1 MTDAVV
7 APGATRA
14 PALGPPALRP
24 RSGRFGGSTPGW
36 IAKILLL
43 GAADALAV
51 VGIVITLDKKAW
63 GYFAVLFVTLIA
75 LNVAY
80 LPRRLVPMKY
90 LLPGVFFL
98 AVFGIYPVL
107 YTVYTSTT
115 NYGTGHV
122 LSKAQA
128 IDQIQGQSVRAVEG
142 ATRYDIT
149 PLAGAD
155 GTFRGFALYDPETE
169 QLFLGTDTELTELDV
184 ADAELTTL
192 ATTGRTFVGRVGD
205 FTGVRAGEV
214 RSLPGYP
221 DLDAYQMPGESEDA
235 AITISGGQA
244 YENTTTR
251 IYDAGAGTI
260 TDVLT
265 GVVYHED
272 GGFFVADDGSNLSPG
287 FNAGVGF
294 DNYREVLT
302 DSEFIGPF
310 FRVLAWN
317 LAFAL
322 ASVISTFALGLLL
335 ASVFNDVRMKGRKV
349 YRSLIIIPY
358 ALPGFMTALVWKGML
373 NRTFGINRW
382 LPVDVPWLSTTVG
395 AMGSLILVN
404 LWLGYPYMFLV
415 NTGALQSIPTE
426 LKEAALVDGANGF
439 TAFRK
444 ITFPL
449 LLVTVSPLLVASF
462 AFNFNNFTIVWLL
475 TNGNPRSVSESAGTT
490 DILLSWTYRV
500 ALDASPQRQGLAA
513 TLSVVI
519 FMIVALISAIGFK
532 YTKTYEEA
540 K

>member
-1 MTDAVV
+1 MAETGS
-7 APGATRA
+7 APGGTLA

-24 RSGRFGGSTPGW
+24 YRGRFGGSTPGW

-51 VGIVITLDKKAW
+51 VGIIISLDQKAW
-63 GYFAVLFVTLIA
+63 GYFAVLLVTLVA

-128 IDQIQGQSVRAVEG
+128 IDQIQSQSVRAVEG
-142 ATRYDIT
+142 ATRYDVT
-149 PLAGAD
+149 PLVGAD
-155 GTFRGFALYDPETE
+155 GTFAGFGLYDPDSE

-184 ADAELTTL
+184 SDASLTTL
-192 ATTGRTFVGRVGD
+192 ATTGRTFIESVD
-205 FTGVRAGEV
+205 DYTGARAGDV
-214 RSLPGYP
+214 RTLPGYP
-221 DLDAYQMPGESEDA
+221 DPDTYAMPGEREDA

-251 IYDAGAGTI
+251 IYDADAGTI
-260 TDVLT
+260 TDISS
-265 GVVYHED
+265 GAVYHED
-272 GGFFVADDGSNLSPG
+272 GGFFVADDGTNLSPG
-287 FNAGVGF
+287 FNTGVGF
-294 DNYREVLT
+294 ANYREVLS
-302 DSEFIGPF
+302 DSEFVGPF

-322 ASVISTFALGLLL
+322 ASVLTTFGLGLLL
-335 ASVFNDVRMKGRKV
+335 ATVFNDVRMKGRKI

-382 LPVDVPWLSTTVG
+382 LDVDIPWLTTTAG
-395 AMGSLILVN
+395 AMFSLILVN
-404 LWLGYPYMFLV
+404 MWLGYPYMFLV

-519 FMIVALISAIGFK
+519 FIIVAVISAIGFK
-532 YTKTYEEA
+532 YTKTYEEV